1 MIVNYDKENGFS
13 SIFKKTKKEI
23 LSVSEEVNEL
33 FSKIDPGAGLNVLLE
48 DMFNASNFNDKNFK
62 SWINDLDDGAKK
74 TLTAGDALE
83 AYNLHL
89 QETSKATSK
98 LSRFKGVAKN
108 ALGFLG
114 ASALNIGA
122 GLAITGAIEVAI
134 SLWDKYA
141 NAQKNAI
148 EAGEKAASKI
158 KENYDSIASSNQWK
172 NTNLERFAELAK
184 GVSSIGT
191 NMSLSTSEF
200 AEYQT
205 LASSLADTLPNLV
218 TGFNS
223 LGQPILS
230 VGDSVDKLNKAFR
243 DNEIQKYQE
252 NIKASKDVLASFKT
266 QYDEEG
272 TIFKESGLKQKI
284 KAYEKIFDQYKES
297 KKNYTGEKSEYA
309 EIDFYEKIGENN
321 ALSTL
326 KDIAKE
332 AGVTVEEF
340 YNNIDKLGESYE
352 VDLQKVQS
360 VVNDTKN
367 ALPSF
372 LKVRDDYSNLI
383 GKNQNVDSFMQSV
396 ISGFDADTVIK
407 YLGSPKQIESW
418 AENVTKGLENS
429 DVQSSIN
436 QLFSVDK
443 HKSEMTFK
451 DYKNNVTKL
460 VSDIAAKVEGIDSLD
475 QIKKGLGIDEYLTD
489 FSAAYEKIKSKLGAE
504 FADTVKIEDYDLA
517 EKIISEQDINSIEE
531 FTSALALAKQE
542 ANSFSLNRFIGEV
555 GNAMALVDQINAALA
570 NSFTGKGLSAEF
582 EVDKDT
588 GFITLTGDIA
598 NLQNA
603 YQDLEGYDPSLL
615 FEKTA
620 NGVHVNR
627 EALRALQ
634 AQEEALNKQKW
645 MQDKIDLQNKLN
657 EAIKVQQGLEEG
669 TPEWYNSQD
678 SIDNLQSQI
687 ETVELLSAAYD
698 GATSAYQK
706 WLAAQSSGEEGDM
719 YRNVSGTMKE
729 RGAELYEEGRYNTE
743 EFRAIA
749 NYFSY
754 EDLSTAPMEKVVEA
768 YEQASNARDRYFTGN
783 KQGIDNFMADMMTI
797 SKNEGKDWIKEA
809 ENGIIEFNT
818 GADEAIAER
827 FNLSKE
833 AVQTLFRAAS
843 EYNDKIKLG
852 DTSSN
857 DDLTQKLQEATAK
870 ATQAKDSLK
879 SLQEEGKISTDIKF
893 DVDVSELDNA
903 GIDERIASLEKL
915 KEEAI
920 IKFGADS
927 SEVEYVDNLL
937 EEANLRKQQLANET
951 VTDVSIKINNESDVD
966 VLGQKLSSLPKGET
980 ASISID
986 IQNES
991 QLDGVVSQLNAIPND
1006 TPVNLSFSVTNE
1018 EQAVA
1023 LQQQIEQL
1031 NAENGKSIT
1040 YSINYTDNSGQAFEL
1055 TKDGVKNVT
1064 VNEVQGTT
1072 VTQNDETKTVTVNYT
1087 LGHQDPP
1094 EDKTANVNYHPVNSE
1109 AQSYAPEN
1117 KDTDVNYHV
1126 KDFEVQAYTPPNKDA
1141 IVTYHP
1147 NTSLLPSSLP
1157 SITRTV
1163 NYVKGSDPGKASG
1176 TMLSPAHS
1184 NGTAYN
1190 TLNMSPAHAGGN
1202 VTIPRNEKALVNELP
1217 KPESIVRDGIW
1228 SIIPGGAHVE
1238 QLKKGDIIF
1247 NGEQTEQLLK
1257 HGRIAGH
1264 GKAYADG
1271 TVGNIRNLIST
1282 PLTDAYSKGSWVFG
1296 DTGNGNLGGSGSFGS
1311 SSKPNNSNKA
1321 TNTAN
1326 QISKNTK
1333 KTADT
1338 VKDISNELSNYE
1350 DWVERR
1356 FKAIE
1361 SEFAHLE
1368 AVFERI
1374 THLPDK
1380 LAKAY
1385 ELLAKNKDYM
1395 NTVNDSKATYQSHLD
1410 KIKGQGLS
1418 QDIIDKIEMGSLEI
1432 SSYSE
1437 ETQKLI
1443 SEYETYYNK
1452 LRDCTA
1458 QYDELLAKQSEL
1470 VESTLDSVSDYYEM
1484 INNVDEAS
1492 KAVFEAQRELY
1503 ENLGISVTSKS
1514 QSDSLNKSIAE
1525 QEKITKR
1532 ITAQIEAYKAQIDT
1546 LVSSGYMQV
1555 NSKEYFAAHE
1565 ALNQMNKELAESK
1578 SALIEFQDQL
1588 YELEYTGIQ
1597 NIIDRFEQAVD
1608 KLDAKISYIKSK
1620 DEKVSE
1626 NLYQE
1631 QINANNSQIREK
1643 MQLKAKKE
1651 KEQSLYEVGSTRYQ
1665 ELAEEINNL
1674 DKETYEL
1681 LTTNEELKDSI
1692 FELRFADLEEGIQG
1706 YQDLRNEIEDFKS
1719 LLNEEA
1725 FFDKGGSITEDGLAN
1740 LALLQQQMASAK
1752 QEIADYR
1759 TGLDKLQESFDNG
1772 VISETE
1778 YNEKSAEYRE
1788 GIRNSIKDI
1797 KDYEDSLTDLYMTQ
1811 MSKENE
1817 ALQKTIDQYAEA
1829 RKRKASYF
1837 EYDKKLKGQQKSV
1850 DMLKAQIAALEGVNN
1865 ATAAAEK
1872 KRLEAELKEEQESLD
1887 DIKREHKNEIMDLGD
1902 EKFKEDLDKILED
1915 TEYEIIHN
1923 ADKQQEVISNMLNN
1937 VVNMYANAYD
1947 KINSIIANTGFVGS
1961 SGFNSNQGQ
1970 LGSQSGAV
1978 SQNNQATQHQSNVK
1992 PSGNASSTVTKP
2004 IENDNA
2010 YHGSLEQ
2017 ELDKKPNTDNRLV
2030 AELKLSTTS
2039 VTLEE
2044 GKSTKVTYSIRPGDA
2059 KNKALAWNTSNAFI
2073 ASVSNGTIRAVS
2085 PGSCQV
2091 TVSTLDGSGI
2101 SASITVTVTK
2111 KPDPPKPQKPQTPNN
2126 SGGDGKP
2133 NIGDAVIYK
2142 SGRYYYSSTGTS
2154 PAGNQMLGQTVYIG
2168 HINNASWAKKPYA
2181 IYRDRNF
2188 KQGLGWVSLDQ
2199 LEGYKNGSKYIQKDG
2214 LAWTQEGSGGKSK
2227 PELIIRKSDGAMAT
2241 MLHRGDAVAPNNL
2254 TENLFAWGAISP
2266 KKLLGDA
2273 IMSPILPTI
2282 SNRPEL
2288 SVVNNY
2294 DSLIRVEGNVDNN
2307 VLTELKRYE
2316 KEFLNKSRDYTMN
2329 YFNGELRKGGFRK

>member
-13 SIFKKTKKEI
+13 SVFKKTKKEI

-48 DMFNASNFNDKNFK
+48 DMFDASNFNDKNFK

-158 KENYDSIASSNQWK
+158 KENYNSIASSNQWK

-184 GVSSIGT
+184 GVSSSGHNLHLT
-191 NMSLSTSEF
+191 TSEF

-272 TIFKESGLKQKI
+272 TMFKESGLKQKI
-284 KAYEKIFDQYKES
+284 EAYEKIFKQYRASKE
-297 KKNYTGEKSEYA
+297 NYTGEKSEYA

-332 AGVTVEEF
+332 AGITVEEF

-352 VDLQKVQS
+352 VDLQEVQS

-372 LKVRDDYSNLI
+372 LKVRDDYYNLI
-383 GKNQNVDSFMQSV
+383 GKNQNIDSLMQSV
-396 ISGFDADTVIK
+396 ISGFDAGTVIK
-407 YLGSPKQIESW
+407 YLGSPEQIESW

-429 DVQSSIN
+429 EVQSSIN
-436 QLFSVDK
+436 QLFSLDK
-443 HKSEMTFK
+443 HKSEMSFK
-451 DYKNNVTKL
+451 DYKKYANEL
-460 VSDIAAKVEGIDSLD
+460 SDFIDKNVEGISGK
-475 QIKKGLGIDEYLTD
+475 QIRKGLGIDEYLTD

-555 GNAMALVDQINAALA
+555 GNAMTLVDQINAALA

-657 EAIKVQQGLEEG
+657 EAIKIQQGLEEG
-669 TPEWYNSQD
+669 TPEWYASQD
-678 SIDNLQSQI
+678 SVDSLQSQI

-719 YRNVSGTMKE
+719 YRNVSETMKE

-749 NYFSY
+749 DYFSY

-927 SEVEYVDNLL
+927 SEVEYVDDLL

-1040 YSINYTDNSGQAFEL
+1040 YSINYTDDSGQAFEL

-1087 LGHQDPP
+1087 LGTQDPP
-1094 EDKTANVNYHPVNSE
+1094 VDKSAKVNYEKGSQDNPSKKNANVDYKLGSQDSPSSPKTA
-1109 AQSYAPEN
+1109 
-1117 KDTDVNYHV
+1117 
-1126 KDFEVQAYTPPNKDA
+1126 
-1141 IVTYHP
+1141 
-1147 NTSLLPSSLP
+1147 
-1157 SITRTV
+1157 TV
-1163 NYVKGSDPGKASG
+1163 NYTLGTVAKPPAANVKVNYTESTG

-1525 QEKITKR
+1525 QEKITNR
-1532 ITAQIEAYKAQIDT
+1532 LTAQIEAYKAQIDT
-1546 LVSSGYMQV
+1546 LVSSGYMEV

-1626 NLYQE
+1626 SLYQE

-1643 MQLKAKKE
+1643 MKLKAKKE
-1651 KEQSLYEVGSTRYQ
+1651 KEQALYDVGSTRYQ

-1692 FELRFADLEEGIQG
+1692 FELRFADLDKEIKG
-1706 YQDLRNEIEDFKS
+1706 YQDLRNEIEDFRS
-1719 LLNEEA
+1719 LLDEEA
-1725 FFDKGGSITEDGLAN
+1725 FFDKKGAITEDGLAN
-1740 LALLQQQMASAK
+1740 LALLQQGMISAK
-1752 QEIADYR
+1752 KEIADYR

-1788 GIRNSIKDI
+1788 GIRDSIKDI

-1829 RKRKASYF
+1829 RKKKASYF

-1850 DMLKAQIAALEGVNN
+1850 DMLKAQIAALEGVKIF
-1865 ATAAAEK
+1865 ALCVLIAGTP
-1872 KRLEAELKEEQESLD
+1872 LEFYKLQ
-1887 DIKREHKNEIMDLGD
+1887 RKNEI
-1902 EKFKEDLDKILED
+1902 
-1915 TEYEIIHN
+1915 
-1923 ADKQQEVISNMLNN
+1923 
-1937 VVNMYANAYD
+1937 
-1947 KINSIIANTGFVGS
+1947 
-1961 SGFNSNQGQ
+1961 
-1970 LGSQSGAV
+1970 
-1978 SQNNQATQHQSNVK
+1978 
-1992 PSGNASSTVTKP
+1992 
-2004 IENDNA
+2004 
-2010 YHGSLEQ
+2010 
-2017 ELDKKPNTDNRLV
+2017 
-2030 AELKLSTTS
+2030 
-2039 VTLEE
+2039 
-2044 GKSTKVTYSIRPGDA
+2044 
-2059 KNKALAWNTSNAFI
+2059 
-2073 ASVSNGTIRAVS
+2073 
-2085 PGSCQV
+2085 C
-2091 TVSTLDGSGI
+2091 
-2101 SASITVTVTK
+2101 
-2111 KPDPPKPQKPQTPNN
+2111 
-2126 SGGDGKP
+2126 
-2133 NIGDAVIYK
+2133 
-2142 SGRYYYSSTGTS
+2142 
-2154 PAGNQMLGQTVYIG
+2154 
-2168 HINNASWAKKPYA
+2168 
-2181 IYRDRNF
+2181 
-2188 KQGLGWVSLDQ
+2188 
-2199 LEGYKNGSKYIQKDG
+2199 
-2214 LAWTQEGSGGKSK
+2214 
-2227 PELIIRKSDGAMAT
+2227 
-2241 MLHRGDAVAPNNL
+2241 
-2254 TENLFAWGAISP
+2254 
-2266 KKLLGDA
+2266 
-2273 IMSPILPTI
+2273 
-2282 SNRPEL
+2282 L
-2288 SVVNNY
+2288 SV
-2294 DSLIRVEGNVDNN
+2294 NV
-2307 VLTELKRYE
+2307 
-2316 KEFLNKSRDYTMN
+2316 
-2329 YFNGELRKGGFRK
+2329 

>member
-13 SIFKKTKKEI
+13 SVFKKTKKEI

-48 DMFNASNFNDKNFK
+48 DMFDASNFNDKNFK

-158 KENYDSIASSNQWK
+158 KENYNSIASSNQWK

-184 GVSSIGT
+184 GVSSSGHNLHLT
-191 NMSLSTSEF
+191 TSEF

-272 TIFKESGLKQKI
+272 TMFKESGLKQKI
-284 KAYEKIFDQYKES
+284 EAYEKIFKQYRASKE
-297 KKNYTGEKSEYA
+297 NYTGEKSEYA

-332 AGVTVEEF
+332 AGITVEEF

-352 VDLQKVQS
+352 VDLQEVQS

-372 LKVRDDYSNLI
+372 LKVRDDYYNLI
-383 GKNQNVDSFMQSV
+383 GKNQNIDSLMQSV
-396 ISGFDADTVIK
+396 ISGFDAGTVIK
-407 YLGSPKQIESW
+407 YLGSPEQIESW

-429 DVQSSIN
+429 EVQSSIN
-436 QLFSVDK
+436 QLFSLDK
-443 HKSEMTFK
+443 HKSEMSFK
-451 DYKNNVTKL
+451 DYKKYANEL
-460 VSDIAAKVEGIDSLD
+460 SDFIDKNVEGISGK
-475 QIKKGLGIDEYLTD
+475 QIRKGLGIDEYLTD

-555 GNAMALVDQINAALA
+555 GNAMTLVDQINAALA

-657 EAIKVQQGLEEG
+657 EAIKIQQGLEEG
-669 TPEWYNSQD
+669 TPEWYASQD
-678 SIDNLQSQI
+678 SVDSLQSQI

-719 YRNVSGTMKE
+719 YRNVSETMKE

-749 NYFSY
+749 DYFSY

-927 SEVEYVDNLL
+927 SEVEYVDDLL

-1040 YSINYTDNSGQAFEL
+1040 YSINYTDDSGQAFEL

-1087 LGHQDPP
+1087 LGTQDPP
-1094 EDKTANVNYHPVNSE
+1094 VDKSAKVNYEKGSQDNPSKKNANVDYKLGSQDSPSSPKTA
-1109 AQSYAPEN
+1109 
-1117 KDTDVNYHV
+1117 
-1126 KDFEVQAYTPPNKDA
+1126 
-1141 IVTYHP
+1141 
-1147 NTSLLPSSLP
+1147 
-1157 SITRTV
+1157 TV
-1163 NYVKGSDPGKASG
+1163 NYTLGTVAKPPAANVKVNYTESTG

-1368 AVFERI
+1368 AVFERMS
-1374 THLPDK
+1374 HLPDK

-1385 ELLAKNKDYM
+1385 ELLAKNKEYM
-1395 NTVNDSKATYQSHLD
+1395 NTVDASKSTYQAHLD
-1410 KIKGQGLS
+1410 RIKGQGLS
-1418 QDIIDKIEMGSLEI
+1418 QDIIDKIQNGSLEI

-1437 ETQKLI
+1437 ETKKLI

-1692 FELRFADLEEGIQG
+1692 FELRFADLEEGIKG

-1850 DMLKAQIAALEGVNN
+1850 DMLKAQIAALEGVKIF
-1865 ATAAAEK
+1865 ALCVLIAGTP
-1872 KRLEAELKEEQESLD
+1872 LEFYKLQ
-1887 DIKREHKNEIMDLGD
+1887 RKNEI
-1902 EKFKEDLDKILED
+1902 
-1915 TEYEIIHN
+1915 
-1923 ADKQQEVISNMLNN
+1923 
-1937 VVNMYANAYD
+1937 
-1947 KINSIIANTGFVGS
+1947 
-1961 SGFNSNQGQ
+1961 
-1970 LGSQSGAV
+1970 
-1978 SQNNQATQHQSNVK
+1978 
-1992 PSGNASSTVTKP
+1992 
-2004 IENDNA
+2004 
-2010 YHGSLEQ
+2010 
-2017 ELDKKPNTDNRLV
+2017 
-2030 AELKLSTTS
+2030 
-2039 VTLEE
+2039 
-2044 GKSTKVTYSIRPGDA
+2044 
-2059 KNKALAWNTSNAFI
+2059 
-2073 ASVSNGTIRAVS
+2073 
-2085 PGSCQV
+2085 C
-2091 TVSTLDGSGI
+2091 
-2101 SASITVTVTK
+2101 
-2111 KPDPPKPQKPQTPNN
+2111 
-2126 SGGDGKP
+2126 
-2133 NIGDAVIYK
+2133 
-2142 SGRYYYSSTGTS
+2142 
-2154 PAGNQMLGQTVYIG
+2154 
-2168 HINNASWAKKPYA
+2168 
-2181 IYRDRNF
+2181 
-2188 KQGLGWVSLDQ
+2188 
-2199 LEGYKNGSKYIQKDG
+2199 
-2214 LAWTQEGSGGKSK
+2214 
-2227 PELIIRKSDGAMAT
+2227 
-2241 MLHRGDAVAPNNL
+2241 
-2254 TENLFAWGAISP
+2254 
-2266 KKLLGDA
+2266 
-2273 IMSPILPTI
+2273 
-2282 SNRPEL
+2282 L
-2288 SVVNNY
+2288 SV
-2294 DSLIRVEGNVDNN
+2294 NV
-2307 VLTELKRYE
+2307 
-2316 KEFLNKSRDYTMN
+2316 
-2329 YFNGELRKGGFRK
+2329 

>member
-13 SIFKKTKKEI
+13 SVFKKTKKEI

-48 DMFNASNFNDKNFK
+48 DMFDASNFNDKNFK

-158 KENYDSIASSNQWK
+158 KENYNSIASSNQWK

-184 GVSSIGT
+184 GVSSSGHNLHLT
-191 NMSLSTSEF
+191 TSEF

-272 TIFKESGLKQKI
+272 TMFKESGLKQKI
-284 KAYEKIFDQYKES
+284 EAYEKIFKQYRASKE
-297 KKNYTGEKSEYA
+297 NYTGEKSEYA

-332 AGVTVEEF
+332 AGITVEEF

-352 VDLQKVQS
+352 VDLQEVQS

-372 LKVRDDYSNLI
+372 LKVRDDYYNLI
-383 GKNQNVDSFMQSV
+383 GKNQNIDSLMQSV
-396 ISGFDADTVIK
+396 ISGFDAGTVIK
-407 YLGSPKQIESW
+407 YLGSPEQIESW

-429 DVQSSIN
+429 EVQSSIN
-436 QLFSVDK
+436 QLFSLDK
-443 HKSEMTFK
+443 HKSEMSFK
-451 DYKNNVTKL
+451 DYKKYANEL
-460 VSDIAAKVEGIDSLD
+460 SDFIDKNVEGISGK
-475 QIKKGLGIDEYLTD
+475 QIRKGLGIDEYLTD

-555 GNAMALVDQINAALA
+555 GNAMTLVDQINAALA

-657 EAIKVQQGLEEG
+657 EAIKIQQGLEEG
-669 TPEWYNSQD
+669 TPEWYASQD
-678 SIDNLQSQI
+678 SVDSLQSQI

-719 YRNVSGTMKE
+719 YRNVSETMKE

-749 NYFSY
+749 DYFSY

-927 SEVEYVDNLL
+927 SEVEYVDDLL

-1040 YSINYTDNSGQAFEL
+1040 YSINYTDDSGQAFEL

-1087 LGHQDPP
+1087 LGTQDPP
-1094 EDKTANVNYHPVNSE
+1094 VDKSAKVNYEKGSQDNPSKKNANVDYKLGSQDSPSSPKTA
-1109 AQSYAPEN
+1109 
-1117 KDTDVNYHV
+1117 
-1126 KDFEVQAYTPPNKDA
+1126 
-1141 IVTYHP
+1141 
-1147 NTSLLPSSLP
+1147 
-1157 SITRTV
+1157 TV
-1163 NYVKGSDPGKASG
+1163 NYTLGTVAKPPAANVKVNYTESTG

-1368 AVFERI
+1368 AVFERMS
-1374 THLPDK
+1374 HLPDK

-1385 ELLAKNKDYM
+1385 ELLAKNKEYM
-1395 NTVNDSKATYQSHLD
+1395 NTVDASKSTYQAHLD
-1410 KIKGQGLS
+1410 RIKGQGLS
-1418 QDIIDKIEMGSLEI
+1418 QDIIDKIQNGSLEI

-1437 ETQKLI
+1437 ETKKLI

-1740 LALLQQQMASAK
+1740 LALLQQQIASAK

-1850 DMLKAQIAALEGVNN
+1850 DMLKAQIAALEGVKIF
-1865 ATAAAEK
+1865 ALCVLIAGTP
-1872 KRLEAELKEEQESLD
+1872 LEFYKLQ
-1887 DIKREHKNEIMDLGD
+1887 RKNEI
-1902 EKFKEDLDKILED
+1902 
-1915 TEYEIIHN
+1915 
-1923 ADKQQEVISNMLNN
+1923 
-1937 VVNMYANAYD
+1937 
-1947 KINSIIANTGFVGS
+1947 
-1961 SGFNSNQGQ
+1961 
-1970 LGSQSGAV
+1970 
-1978 SQNNQATQHQSNVK
+1978 
-1992 PSGNASSTVTKP
+1992 
-2004 IENDNA
+2004 
-2010 YHGSLEQ
+2010 
-2017 ELDKKPNTDNRLV
+2017 
-2030 AELKLSTTS
+2030 
-2039 VTLEE
+2039 
-2044 GKSTKVTYSIRPGDA
+2044 
-2059 KNKALAWNTSNAFI
+2059 
-2073 ASVSNGTIRAVS
+2073 
-2085 PGSCQV
+2085 C
-2091 TVSTLDGSGI
+2091 
-2101 SASITVTVTK
+2101 
-2111 KPDPPKPQKPQTPNN
+2111 
-2126 SGGDGKP
+2126 
-2133 NIGDAVIYK
+2133 
-2142 SGRYYYSSTGTS
+2142 
-2154 PAGNQMLGQTVYIG
+2154 
-2168 HINNASWAKKPYA
+2168 
-2181 IYRDRNF
+2181 
-2188 KQGLGWVSLDQ
+2188 
-2199 LEGYKNGSKYIQKDG
+2199 
-2214 LAWTQEGSGGKSK
+2214 
-2227 PELIIRKSDGAMAT
+2227 
-2241 MLHRGDAVAPNNL
+2241 
-2254 TENLFAWGAISP
+2254 
-2266 KKLLGDA
+2266 
-2273 IMSPILPTI
+2273 
-2282 SNRPEL
+2282 L
-2288 SVVNNY
+2288 SV
-2294 DSLIRVEGNVDNN
+2294 NV
-2307 VLTELKRYE
+2307 
-2316 KEFLNKSRDYTMN
+2316 
-2329 YFNGELRKGGFRK
+2329 

>member
-1 MIVNYDKENGFS
+1 MIVNYDKENGFT
-13 SIFKKTKKEI
+13 SIFKKQKKEI
-23 LSVSEEVNEL
+23 MTISDEVNDFFDKTDFDGFFRNQLDDL
-33 FSKIDPGAGLNVLLE
+33 FDFST
-48 DMFNASNFNDKNFK
+48 SNDKNFK
-62 SWINDLDDGAKK
+62 SWVSNLDDSAKSAM
-74 TLTAGDALE
+74 TAGDALE
-83 AYNLHL
+83 SYKKHL

-98 LSRFKGVAKN
+98 LASLKGVAKG
-108 ALGFLG
+108 ALGLLG

-122 GLAITGAIEVAI
+122 GLAITKGIEVAI

-141 NAQKNAI
+141 NAQENAI

-172 NTNLERFAELAK
+172 NTNLERFTELAK

-191 NMSLSTSEF
+191 NMSLSTDEF

-223 LGQPILS
+223 LGQPIIKTAT
-230 VGDSVDKLNKAFR
+230 DVDKLNRAFR
-243 DNEIQKYQE
+243 ESDVKKYKN
-252 NIKASKDVLASFKT
+252 NIEEAEKVINAFQT

-272 TIFKESGLKQKI
+272 SIFKDAGAKQKLQVYKDILDNYEKLGI
-284 KAYEKIFDQYKES
+284 KGTNIWKSQGLVKSLNYKGYNGFALEDALKDVGIKNVNDNSIIKGIDKIAEAYEK
-297 KKNYTGEKSEYA
+297 G
-309 EIDFYEKIGENN
+309 KIE
-321 ALSTL
+321 LEDYS
-326 KDIAKE
+326 D
-332 AGVTVEEF
+332 
-340 YNNIDKLGESYE
+340 
-352 VDLQKVQS
+352 S
-360 VVNDTKN
+360 VKN
-367 ALPSF
+367 AIPSF
-372 LKVRDDYSNLI
+372 FMVSDKYAKLAE
-383 GKNQNVDSFMQSV
+383 KNPNVSAFMQSFIGEIDSEF
-396 ISGFDADTVIK
+396 ISETLNKPDKVE
-407 YLGSPKQIESW
+407 QW
-418 AENVTKGLENS
+418 ANKIITGLEDS

-451 DYKNNVTKL
+451 DYKNNVNKL
-460 VSDIAAKVEGIDSLD
+460 ISDIAANVEGIDSLD

-531 FTSALALAKQE
+531 FTAALALAKQE
-542 ANSFSLNRFIGEV
+542 AGSFSLNTFVSEV
-555 GNAMALVDQINAALA
+555 GNALALVDQINAALA

-627 EALRALQ
+627 EALRTLQ

-657 EAIKVQQGLEEG
+657 EAIKIQQGLEEG
-669 TPEWYNSQD
+669 TPEWYASQD
-678 SIDNLQSQI
+678 SVDSLKSQI

-719 YRNVSGTMKE
+719 YRNVSETMKE
-729 RGAELYEEGRYNTE
+729 RGAELYKEGRYNTE

-749 NYFSY
+749 DYFSY

-927 SEVEYVDNLL
+927 SEVEYVDDLL

-1040 YSINYTDNSGQAFEL
+1040 YSINYTDDSGQAFEL

-1087 LGHQDPP
+1087 LGTQDPP
-1094 EDKTANVNYHPVNSE
+1094 VDKSAKVNYEKGSQDNPSKKNANVDYKLGSQDSPSSPKTA
-1109 AQSYAPEN
+1109 
-1117 KDTDVNYHV
+1117 
-1126 KDFEVQAYTPPNKDA
+1126 
-1141 IVTYHP
+1141 
-1147 NTSLLPSSLP
+1147 
-1157 SITRTV
+1157 TV
-1163 NYVKGSDPGKASG
+1163 NYTLGTVAKPPAANVKVNYTESTG

-1525 QEKITKR
+1525 QEKITNR
-1532 ITAQIEAYKAQIDT
+1532 LTAQIEAYKAQIDT
-1546 LVSSGYMQV
+1546 LVSSGYMEV

-1565 ALNQMNKELAESK
+1565 ALNKMNKELAESK

-1850 DMLKAQIAALEGVNN
+1850 DMLKAQIAALEGVKIF
-1865 ATAAAEK
+1865 ALCVLIAGTP
-1872 KRLEAELKEEQESLD
+1872 LEFYKLQ
-1887 DIKREHKNEIMDLGD
+1887 RKNEI
-1902 EKFKEDLDKILED
+1902 
-1915 TEYEIIHN
+1915 
-1923 ADKQQEVISNMLNN
+1923 
-1937 VVNMYANAYD
+1937 
-1947 KINSIIANTGFVGS
+1947 
-1961 SGFNSNQGQ
+1961 
-1970 LGSQSGAV
+1970 
-1978 SQNNQATQHQSNVK
+1978 
-1992 PSGNASSTVTKP
+1992 
-2004 IENDNA
+2004 
-2010 YHGSLEQ
+2010 
-2017 ELDKKPNTDNRLV
+2017 
-2030 AELKLSTTS
+2030 
-2039 VTLEE
+2039 
-2044 GKSTKVTYSIRPGDA
+2044 
-2059 KNKALAWNTSNAFI
+2059 
-2073 ASVSNGTIRAVS
+2073 
-2085 PGSCQV
+2085 C
-2091 TVSTLDGSGI
+2091 
-2101 SASITVTVTK
+2101 
-2111 KPDPPKPQKPQTPNN
+2111 
-2126 SGGDGKP
+2126 
-2133 NIGDAVIYK
+2133 
-2142 SGRYYYSSTGTS
+2142 
-2154 PAGNQMLGQTVYIG
+2154 
-2168 HINNASWAKKPYA
+2168 
-2181 IYRDRNF
+2181 
-2188 KQGLGWVSLDQ
+2188 
-2199 LEGYKNGSKYIQKDG
+2199 
-2214 LAWTQEGSGGKSK
+2214 
-2227 PELIIRKSDGAMAT
+2227 
-2241 MLHRGDAVAPNNL
+2241 
-2254 TENLFAWGAISP
+2254 
-2266 KKLLGDA
+2266 
-2273 IMSPILPTI
+2273 
-2282 SNRPEL
+2282 L
-2288 SVVNNY
+2288 SV
-2294 DSLIRVEGNVDNN
+2294 NV
-2307 VLTELKRYE
+2307 
-2316 KEFLNKSRDYTMN
+2316 
-2329 YFNGELRKGGFRK
+2329 

>member
-1 MIVNYDKENGFS
+1 MIVNYDNENGLS
-13 SIFKKTKKEI
+13 SIFKKQKKEI
-23 LSVSEEVNEL
+23 LSISDEVNEL
-33 FSKIDPGAGLNVLLE
+33 FSKIDKGADLGILLDDIFDE
-48 DMFNASNFNDKNFK
+48 SKFNDKNFK
-62 SWINDLDDGAKK
+62 SWVSGLDDTTKSAM
-74 TLTAGDALE
+74 TAGDALE

-158 KENYDSIASSNQWK
+158 KENYDSISSTNQWK

-184 GVSSIGT
+184 GVSSSGHNLYLT
-191 NMSLSTSEF
+191 TSEF

-272 TIFKESGLKQKI
+272 TMFKESGLKQKI
-284 KAYEKIFDQYKES
+284 EAYEKIFDQYKES

-367 ALPSF
+367 ALPSY
-372 LKVRDDYSNLI
+372 LKVRDDYYNLI
-383 GKNQNVDSFMQSV
+383 GKNQNVDSIMQSV
-396 ISGFDADTVIK
+396 ISGFDASTVIQ
-407 YLGSPKQIESW
+407 YLGSPDQIKSW

-443 HKSEMTFK
+443 HKSEMSFK
-451 DYKNNVTKL
+451 DYEKYVNNLTDFIGKN
-460 VSDIAAKVEGIDSLD
+460 VEGISEN
-475 QIKKGLGIDEYLTD
+475 QIKKGLGINEYLTD

-531 FTSALALAKQE
+531 FTAALALAKQE
-542 ANSFSLNRFIGEV
+542 AGSFSLNTFVSEV
-555 GNAMALVDQINAALA
+555 GNALALVDQINAALA

-657 EAIKVQQGLEEG
+657 EAIKIQQGLEEG
-669 TPEWYNSQD
+669 TPEWYASQD
-678 SIDNLQSQI
+678 SVDSLKSQI

-719 YRNVSGTMKE
+719 YRNVSETMKE
-729 RGAELYEEGRYNTE
+729 RGAELYKEGRYNTE

-749 NYFSY
+749 DYFSY

-797 SKNEGKDWIKEA
+797 SKNEGKDWIQEA

-833 AVQTLFRAAS
+833 AVQALFRAAS

-852 DTSSN
+852 DTSSS
-857 DDLTQKLQEATAK
+857 DDLTQQLQEATAK
-870 ATQAKDSLK
+870 ANQAKDSLK

-927 SEVEYVDNLL
+927 SEVEYVDDLL

-951 VTDVSIKINNESDVD
+951 VADVSVKINNESDVD
-966 VLGQKLSSLPKGET
+966 ALGQKLSSLPKGET

-991 QLDGVVSQLNAIPND
+991 QLDGVASQLNAIPND

-1087 LGHQDPP
+1087 LGTQDPP
-1094 EDKTANVNYHPVNSE
+1094 VDKSAKVNYEKGSQDNPSKKNANVDYKLGSQDSPSSPKTAIVNYTLGTVAKPPAANVPVN
-1109 AQSYAPEN
+1109 Y
-1117 KDTDVNYHV
+1117 
-1126 KDFEVQAYTPPNKDA
+1126 
-1141 IVTYHP
+1141 
-1147 NTSLLPSSLP
+1147 LG
-1157 SITRTV
+1157 R
-1163 NYVKGSDPGKASG
+1163 GSASG
-1176 TMLSPAHS
+1176 TMLSPAHA

-1190 TLNMSPAHAGGN
+1190 TLNMYPAHVNGN
-1202 VTIPRNEKALVNELP
+1202 VAIQKDEKALVNELP
-1217 KPESIVRDGIW
+1217 KPESIVRGDIW

-1271 TVGNIRNLIST
+1271 TVGNIRNLVST
-1282 PLTDAYSKGSWVFG
+1282 PLTTAYSKGSWVFG

-1311 SSKPNNSNKA
+1311 SSKPNNSNK
-1321 TNTAN
+1321 TDNTAN

-1361 SEFAHLE
+1361 SEFSHMQ
-1368 AVFERI
+1368 AVFERMS
-1374 THLPDK
+1374 HLPDK

-1385 ELLAKNKDYM
+1385 ELLAKNKEYM
-1395 NTVNDSKATYQSHLD
+1395 NTVDASKSTYQAHLD
-1410 KIKGQGLS
+1410 RIKGQGLS
-1418 QDIIDKIEMGSLEI
+1418 QDIIDKIQNGSLEI

-1437 ETQKLI
+1437 ETKKLI

-1452 LRDCTA
+1452 LRDCTS

-1525 QEKITKR
+1525 QEKITNR
-1532 ITAQIEAYKAQIDT
+1532 LTAQIEAYKAQIDT
-1546 LVSSGYMQV
+1546 LVSSGYMEV

-1887 DIKREHKNEIMDLGD
+1887 DIKREHKNEMMDLGD

-1992 PSGNASSTVTKP
+1992 PSDDASSTVTKP

-2101 SASITVTVTK
+2101 SASITVTVTQ
-2111 KPDPPKPQKPQTPNN
+2111 KPEPPKPQEPQTPNN

-2181 IYRDRNF
+2181 IYRDKNF

-2241 MLHRGDAVAPNNL
+2241 ILHRGDAVAPNNL

-2273 IMSPILPTI
+2273 VMSPMLPTM

-2288 SVVNNY
+2288 SIVNNY
-2294 DSLIRVEGNVDNN
+2294 DSLIRVEGNVDHN
-2307 VLTELKRYE
+2307 VVADLKQYE

-2329 YFNGELRKGGFRK
+2329 YFNSELRKGGFRK